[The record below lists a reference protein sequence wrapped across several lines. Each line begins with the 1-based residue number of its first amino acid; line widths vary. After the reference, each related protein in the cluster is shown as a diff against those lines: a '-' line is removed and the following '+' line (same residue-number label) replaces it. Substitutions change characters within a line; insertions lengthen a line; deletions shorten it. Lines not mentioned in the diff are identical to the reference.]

1 MISIIISSYQPTFFA
16 ALEKNIAE
24 TIGVPYEIVK
34 ICNPGIMGICEAYN
48 KGAKLAKYDHLLFLH
63 EDVLF
68 HTHNWGEKL
77 IEHLADP
84 GTGVIGIAGS
94 DYVPH
99 APCGWN
105 VYDNRH
111 LHYNFIQSDKTS
123 TISKHSQKLEK
134 NKQKVYAIDGVFI
147 ACTRKKYNEILF
159 NENIK
164 GYHGYDLDF
173 SLRMAEK
180 YNNYVTGFIL
190 VEHFSLGNTDKN
202 WLLSNIQ
209 IRQTINHNFN
219 KSYDSKVEKNVFN
232 SFLRNY
238 LHHFGAS
245 LKTLT
250 FTLRFFPFY
259 KLNLNDKISLIKNLF
274 YIYKYRKNYNR
285 RNE

>member
-1 MISIIISSYQPTFFA
+1 MLSIIISSYQPNFFA

-24 TIGVPYEIVK
+24 TIGVPYEIVQ
-34 ICNPGIMGICEAYN
+34 IYNPGTMGICEAYN

-68 HTHNWGEKL
+68 HTQNWGEKL
-77 IEHLADP
+77 IKHLEDP
-84 GTGVIGIAGS
+84 RTGIIGVAGS

-99 APCGWN
+99 APGGWN

-111 LHYNFIQSDKTS
+111 LYYNFIQSNKTS
-123 TISKHSQKLEK
+123 TINKHRQKLEK
-134 NKQKVYAIDGVFI
+134 NIQKVYAIDGVFI

-180 YNNYVTGFIL
+180 YNNYVTGLIL
-190 VEHFSLGNTDKN
+190 IEHFSLGNTDKN

-232 SFLRNY
+232 SFLRKY
-238 LHHFGAS
+238 IHHFGAS

-259 KLNLNDKISLIKNLF
+259 KLNLNDKISVIKNLF
-274 YIYKYRKNYNR
+274 YFYKYRKKYNR

>member
-1 MISIIISSYQPTFFA
+1 MLSIIISSYQPKYFS
-16 ALEKNIAE
+16 ALEKNISE
-24 TIGVPYEIVK
+24 TIGTLYEIIK
-34 ICNPGIMGICEAYN
+34 IDNPGIMGICEAYN
-48 KGAKLAKYDHLLFLH
+48 KSAKLAKYDHLLFLH

-111 LHYNFIQSDKTS
+111 LYYNFIQSNKTS
-123 TISKHSQKLEK
+123 TINKHSQKLEK
-134 NKQKVYAIDGVFI
+134 NTQKVYAIDGVFI

-180 YNNYVTGFIL
+180 YNNYVTGLIL
-190 VEHFSLGNTDKN
+190 IEHFSLGNTDKN

-219 KSYDSKVEKNVFN
+219 KNYDSKVEKDVFN

-238 LHHFGAS
+238 IHHFGAS

-250 FTLRFFPFY
+250 ITLRFFPFY
-259 KLNLNDKISLIKNLF
+259 KLNLNDKISVIKNLF
-274 YIYKYRKNYNR
+274 YFYKYRENYNR

>member
-1 MISIIISSYQPTFFA
+1 MLSIIISSYQPNFFA

-24 TIGVPYEIVK
+24 TIGVPYEIVQ
-34 ICNPGIMGICEAYN
+34 IYNPGTMGICEAYN

-68 HTHNWGEKL
+68 HTQNWGEKL
-77 IEHLADP
+77 IKHLEDP
-84 GTGVIGIAGS
+84 RTGIIGVAGS

-111 LHYNFIQSDKTS
+111 LYYNFIQSNKTS
-123 TISKHSQKLEK
+123 TINKHRQKLEK
-134 NKQKVYAIDGVFI
+134 NIQKVYAIDGVFI

-173 SLRMAEK
+173 SLRMAKK

-190 VEHFSLGNTDKN
+190 IEHFSLGNTNKN

-232 SFLRNY
+232 SFLRKY
-238 LHHFGAS
+238 IHHFGAS

-259 KLNLNDKISLIKNLF
+259 KLNLNDKISVIKNLF
-274 YIYKYRKNYNR
+274 YFYKYRKNYNR